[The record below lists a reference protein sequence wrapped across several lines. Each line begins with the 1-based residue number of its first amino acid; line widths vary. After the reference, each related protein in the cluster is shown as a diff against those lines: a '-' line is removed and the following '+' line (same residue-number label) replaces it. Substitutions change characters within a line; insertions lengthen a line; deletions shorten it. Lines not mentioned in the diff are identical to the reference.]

1 MDLFIG
7 GLKMFKTYEKYIV
20 RNFANKIILLSLIF
34 FSLIIILSI
43 LEEISFFKN
52 VNVNFIIPYL
62 ITFLGAPIT
71 LFEVFPFIFLISTQ
85 FLFYDLFKKDELI
98 LLKTNGLSNMRII
111 KILFFSS
118 FIIGVFTVLIFYNAA
133 SKLKFF
139 YTDIKNDY
147 SKDNKYLAVVTESGL
162 WLKDEINDST
172 IIVKANYI
180 KDNHLIDVIINK
192 FDENFNLEQTI
203 QSNKINISDELWIIY
218 NPTVTKKNI
227 TDNDIKNLTL
237 QTSFNTEKINSL
249 FSNISTLNLLELFDL
264 KKDYEN
270 LGYSSKEIQI
280 HLLSLFTTPVFYGIL
295 TVLSSII
302 MFNINRNKSLF
313 FHIIFGVLMSVIIY
327 YINFIFNSLGNN
339 GEIPAIASILI
350 PITCL
355 SIFSII
361 GLIRIN
367 EK

>member
-1 MDLFIG
+1 
-7 GLKMFKTYEKYIV
+7 MFKTYEKYIIK
-20 RNFANKIILLSLIF
+20 NFTNKIIVLSLIF

-52 VNVNFIIPYL
+52 INVHFILPYL

-71 LFEVFPFIFLISTQ
+71 LFEIFPFIFLISTQ
-85 FLFYDLFKKDELI
+85 FLFYDLFKKDELV
-98 LLKTNGLSNMRII
+98 LLKTNGLSNMKVI

-147 SKDNKYLAVVTESGL
+147 SKDKKYLAVVNESGI
-162 WLKDEINDST
+162 WLKDEINNST

-180 KDNHLIDVIINK
+180 KDDHLIDVVINE
-192 FDENFNLEQTI
+192 FNENFDLKRTI
-203 QSNKINISDELWIIY
+203 QSSKINISKKLWIIKD
-218 NPTVTKKNI
+218 PTITKKNI
-227 TDNDIKNLTL
+227 TEDNAKDTVL
-237 QTSFNTEKINSL
+237 QTSFNTEIINSL
-249 FSNISTLNLLELFDL
+249 FSNISTLNLIELFDL

-280 HLLSLFTTPVFYGIL
+280 HLLNLFTTPVFYGIL

-302 MFNINRNKSLF
+302 MFNINRNKSLI
-313 FHIIFGVLMSVIIY
+313 FHVIFGVLMSVIIY

-350 PITCL
+350 PLICL
-355 SIFSII
+355 TIFSII